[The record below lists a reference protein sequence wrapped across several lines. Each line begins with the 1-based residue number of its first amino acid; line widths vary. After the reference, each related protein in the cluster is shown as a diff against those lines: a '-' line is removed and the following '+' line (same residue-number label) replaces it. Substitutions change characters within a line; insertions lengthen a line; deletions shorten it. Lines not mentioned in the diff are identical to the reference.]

1 MQEIVYK
8 FKNLNW
14 TLVMS
19 VLFLSLIG
27 LIMIYSAS
35 NAEGMRSTYSH
46 LAKLVFGFAIMLLVA
61 LININTWQKYS
72 FLFYLIGLVIY
83 SKYII

>member
-35 NAEGMRSTYSH
+35 NAEGMSSTYSH
-46 LAKLVFGFAIMLLVA
+46 LAKLVFGFTVMFLVA
-61 LININTWQKYS
+61 FSVVFIFIIS
-72 FLFYLIGLVIY
+72 LFPAASLD
-83 SKYII
+83 